1 MTEQKHTYITIH
13 ILNKII
19 LQIVII
25 IIFTIYLSY
34 IITCFTQL
42 LYTMLQAARKVD
54 W

>member
-1 MTEQKHTYITIH
+1 MTEQKYTYTTIH

-19 LQIVII
+19 SQIVII
-25 IIFTIYLSY
+25 IIFTIYLPY
-34 IITCFTQL
+34 ITICFTQL